1 MIDLSNTSYLNLKQ
15 KFLFYSFLF
24 CFLLKLLSCNH
35 IYHLYLRK
43 KIHTRYFNM
52 NECALSILLA
62 IEALLN
68 HIKDLCG
75 IQASNI
81 DVIIF
86 SFTNQQ
92 MRIHVQS

>member
-1 MIDLSNTSYLNLKQ
+1 
-15 KFLFYSFLF
+15 
-24 CFLLKLLSCNH
+24 
-35 IYHLYLRK
+35 
-43 KIHTRYFNM
+43 M

-62 IEALLN
+62 MEALLN

>member
-1 MIDLSNTSYLNLKQ
+1 
-15 KFLFYSFLF
+15 
-24 CFLLKLLSCNH
+24 
-35 IYHLYLRK
+35 
-43 KIHTRYFNM
+43 M

-62 IEALLN
+62 MEALLN

-86 SFTNQQ
+86 FFYQPANENSCAVLKFILSLQTCNYSFY
-92 MRIHVQS
+92 